1 MRLHDA
7 AMEESKGNKYAISCH
22 FVPYDLVIVKLRP

>member
-1 MRLHDA
+1 MRLLDA
-7 AMEESKGNKYAISCH
+7 AMEESKGNKCAISCH